1 MKKVLIPVIFL
12 LFLVGSGAIV
22 IKFYEYIFAKAVTG
36 KIVKVERVNQ
46 ENMVITSGARPVP
59 AEQLFSFAVAIRDK
73 TAEIHTASSED
84 RQWAVA
90 LTGQCVE
97 AKFFPYPP
105 WHLERWG
112 TYHNARLLR
121 LFECPVEEEKP
132 KATTAAAPE
141 SAGIAP
147 GEWDDPTPVPT
158 ALPTEVPS
166 PLMTLAPG
174 RPPRVTPTQKP
185 NAGSDH

>member
-1 MKKVLIPVIFL
+1 MKKVLIPVIL
-12 LFLVGSGAIV
+12 LLLLLGSGLIV
-22 IKFYEYIFAKAVTG
+22 FKFYEYIFAKTITG

-59 AEQLFSFAVAIRDK
+59 AEQLFSFAVAIKDK
-73 TAEIHTASSED
+73 TSEIHTASSED

-90 LTGQCVE
+90 TPGQCVE

-121 LFECPVEEEKP
+121 LSECPPEEEK
-132 KATTAAAPE
+132 TASAPASE
-141 SAGIAP
+141 SAGAGIAP
-147 GEWDDPTPVPT
+147 GEWDDPSPSPS
-158 ALPTEVPS
+158 ALPTDVPT
-166 PLMTLAPG
+166 PLMTLAPDQQ
-174 RPPRVTPTQKP
+174 RKTPAQRP